1 MDEIRSRVQAARQRL
16 VLRQWAGRLARCL
29 AIALGVATLA
39 VAVPKIVALPS
50 LPEWWNTA
58 WVAGAAAAGVIAAT
72 IWTAVRSKSPLDA
85 AVEIDSRYGLRERIA
100 STLALGEEDL
110 ETEAGAALAKDA
122 RNAIQRVDVDE
133 RFRFGLDR
141 SAWWPM
147 AALAAA
153 VLIGVFVPNRVDAG
167 RDKPTA
173 EQIAAEQ
180 ERVKESIERARKE
193 LERRKKEAE
202 KKGLTDATGLL
213 EDVQKG
219 VEELAKTEG
228 VDKTKALVELN
239 DRVKQ
244 LEERRQQLG
253 GAKALRE
260 QMNRM
265 GDLGKGPAGKAAEA
279 MKRGEWSK
287 ALGEL
292 SKLQAKLQSG
302 EVSAEEAKQLA
313 AQLGKMQQQLAQAAQ
328 KNREQIAEVERQMRE
343 AQRKGDLARAGELA
357 QKLDRL
363 QQMAP
368 QMQKLAQLADKLGM
382 AQQALQQGDPQQAAQ
397 AMRQMQQQMA
407 QMQQEADAM
416 AMLDAAVTDIEMA
429 KQGMDMEAA
438 GNQGQFGRAGQM
450 GQFGQNGQVPNAGG
464 MTGEGRGGGM
474 RPDERNDTRFRDSTV
489 KQNVGRGA
497 STFGGLVDG
506 PSVKGD
512 VVQSIK
518 TELDAA
524 SVEPADPLTSERLP
538 RSRREHAEE
547 YFRKLREKL

>member
-1 MDEIRSRVQAARQRL
+1 MDEIRSRVEQAQRRL
-16 VLRQWAGRLARCL
+16 VLRQWAGRLATCL
-29 AIALGVATLA
+29 AIAFGVAVLA
-39 VAVPKIVALPS
+39 VAAPKIVAVPDLPD
-50 LPEWWNTA
+50 WWNTA
-58 WVAGAAAAGVIAAT
+58 WLAGAGAVGFLAAT
-72 IWTAVRSKSPLDA
+72 VWTVLRKKTPLEA
-85 AVEIDSRYGLRERIA
+85 AVEIDTRFDLRERIA
-100 STLALGEEDL
+100 STLALQEDDL

-141 SAWWPM
+141 RAWWPV
-147 AALAAA
+147 APLAAA
-153 VLIGVFVPNRVDAG
+153 VLIAVLAPNRVDAG
-167 RDKPTA
+167 RDQPTSD
-173 EQIAAEQ
+173 QIAAEQ
-180 ERVKESIERARKE
+180 ARVKESMERARKE
-193 LERRKKEAE
+193 LAERKKEAE
-202 KKGLTDATGLL
+202 KKGLKEATGLL

-219 VEELAKTEG
+219 VEELAKAEG
-228 VDKTKALVELN
+228 VDKTRALVELN

-244 LEERRQQLG
+244 LEERRRELG

-265 GDLGKGPAGKAAEA
+265 GSLGKGPAGKAAEA

-292 SKLQAKLQSG
+292 SKLQAKMQSG
-302 EVSAEEAKQLA
+302 EVSAEQAKQLA
-313 AQLGKMQQQLAQAAQ
+313 TQLGKMAEQLSQAAQ

-343 AQRKGDLARAGELA
+343 AQRKGDVARAGELA

-368 QMQKLAQLADKLGM
+368 QMQKLAQMADQLGQ
-382 AQQALQQGDPQQAAQ
+382 AQQALQQGDPQQAAE
-397 AMRQMQQQMA
+397 AMGQMQQQLA
-407 QMQQEADAM
+407 QMQQEAAAM
-416 AMLDAAVTDIEMA
+416 EMLDGAMTDIEMA
-429 KQGMDMEAA
+429 KNGMEMEGG
-438 GNQGQFGRAGQM
+438 GNQGQFGRGGQM
-450 GQFGQNGQVPNAGG
+450 GEFGQGMLGANAGG
-464 MTGEGRGGGM
+464 FGGEGEGGAM
-474 RPDERNDTRFRDSTV
+474 APDERNPTQFRDTKV

-512 VVQSIK
+512 VVQTIK
-518 TELDAA
+518 TELNADTVA
-524 SVEPADPLTSERLP
+524 PADPLTSERLP